1 MAKTDRV
8 CRQQVPRASTRLR
21 NIAVLL
27 GALALLSF
35 LEIIVED
42 SNRRSIRQSNTAG
55 TPREA
60 SFLID
65 AGNAANQLI
74 LNNSEI
80 QNITKNGY
88 RERKFPLIVHLGEQI
103 RKRGQQQA
111 PTVKSIGPDERQHD
125 NFLRVNFRGVPAT
138 RRIAF
143 DDDKRLR
150 EEKSALLLEMDE
162 YLDEYFYRFDE
173 RTYPRDCIRPSWT
186 DRQYPNCNAFH
197 EITLDMVDC
206 PLNVSYLGHGF
217 YRDSFLFQNSHEN
230 FVMKNLRIQQQ
241 FHFRRSEQM
250 RTEALLLEK
259 FSTSPRFTAIYG
271 YCDTSLLVE
280 TAREFTDQVVPFDS
294 PRQAERGRISRTD
307 LAKLESDHSIYSFN
321 NFTAEQ
327 KLDMASQIAEALAEF
342 HGSESVIV
350 HDDFDPDN
358 FLITDSRQLKMND
371 MVCNMFLVEFFVYWL

>member
-1 MAKTDRV
+1 
-8 CRQQVPRASTRLR
+8 
-21 NIAVLL
+21 
-27 GALALLSF
+27 
-35 LEIIVED
+35 
-42 SNRRSIRQSNTAG
+42 
-55 TPREA
+55 
-60 SFLID
+60 
-65 AGNAANQLI
+65 
-74 LNNSEI
+74 
-80 QNITKNGY
+80 
-88 RERKFPLIVHLGEQI
+88 
-103 RKRGQQQA
+103 
-111 PTVKSIGPDERQHD
+111 
-125 NFLRVNFRGVPAT
+125 
-138 RRIAF
+138 
-143 DDDKRLR
+143 
-150 EEKSALLLEMDE
+150 
-162 YLDEYFYRFDE
+162 
-173 RTYPRDCIRPSWT
+173 
-186 DRQYPNCNAFH
+186 
-197 EITLDMVDC
+197 
-206 PLNVSYLGHGF
+206 
-217 YRDSFLFQNSHEN
+217 
-230 FVMKNLRIQQQ
+230 MKNLRIQQQ